1 MKSKKYIWLVI
12 LVAAIGLLIYFAP
25 IKNSS
30 RTVYNMDLKYNDKD
44 KTIIGTEAVDFI
56 NTDDVNLSEVYMH
69 LYPNAFKDKSKVPF
83 TKEEMGLAYPNG
95 FKPGYI
101 EINDVTFGKNEK
113 ATYSIDQKTGE
124 ILKILLPKKLGKG
137 DRISFTIDFKV
148 QIPPSCGRF
157 GYGNNTI
164 QVTNFYPILS
174 VYDQNGWNNDPYYA
188 LGDPFYSD
196 VSNYRVK
203 LAVPKGMEVATT
215 GVVTSKARQ
224 GDMDVLTIDAPNVR
238 DFAVVMSSKFKVAE
252 GDVDGIRVKSYYF
265 DEDSG
270 LKALKYAQDAIR
282 FYNSYIGKYP
292 YKEYSVV
299 ESDFYMGGMEYP
311 NLVFISKDLY
321 SKDNLFNLEY
331 VIAHETAHQWW
342 YGVVGNNE
350 VREAWLDE
358 GLTEYTT
365 IMYIERYYGKATADA
380 VFKSIISGEFY
391 KFSKTNKDDAMVKTL
406 GQFKDWNDYTN
417 IVYNKGAMVFNELRG
432 LIGDEKFKEVLDK
445 YYSEY
450 KYKNATTQNLIDV
463 VDSVTG
469 KDTGGFFEEWLD

>member
-1 MKSKKYIWLVI
+1 MRSKKYILSVI
-12 LVAAIGLLIYFAP
+12 LVIAIALLIYFAP
-25 IKNSS
+25 LKSSNLTSYKMDIKYSDEN
-30 RTVYNMDLKYNDKD
+30 
-44 KTIIGTEAVDFI
+44 KTIIGTETVDFI
-56 NTDDVNLSEVYMH
+56 NTDDVKLSEIYLH
-69 LYPNAFKDKSKVPF
+69 LYPNAFKDKDNVPF
-83 TKEEMGLAYPNG
+83 TKEEIGLAYPNG

-101 EINDVTFGKNEK
+101 EINKITFNKDVP
-113 ATYSIDQKTGE
+113 ATYSIDKKTGE
-124 ILKILLPKKLGKG
+124 ILKILLPKKLEKG
-137 DRISFTIDFKV
+137 DRINFTISFKV
-148 QIPPSCGRF
+148 QIPPSQGRF
-157 GYGNNTI
+157 GYGKNTV

-174 VYDQNGWNNDPYYA
+174 VYDQNGWNNDPYYT

-196 VSNYRVK
+196 VSNYSIR
-203 LAVPKGMEVATT
+203 LTVPKDIVVAST
-215 GVVTSKARQ
+215 GVIKSETRN
-224 GDMDVLTIDAPNVR
+224 GNDDVVMIDAPNVR
-238 DFAVVMSSKFKVAE
+238 DFALVLSPKFKVAE
-252 GDVDGIRVKSYYF
+252 EDVDGIKVKSYYF
-265 DEDSG
+265 DEDVG
-270 LKALKYAQDAIR
+270 LKALKYASDAIR

-292 YKEYSVV
+292 YKQYSVA

-342 YGVVGNNE
+342 YGAVGNNE
-350 VREAWLDE
+350 VKEAWLDE

-391 KFSKTNKDDAMVKTL
+391 KFSKANKDDAMVKTL

-417 IVYNKGAMVFNELRG
+417 IVYNKGAMVFSELRG
-432 LIGDEKFKEVLDK
+432 IIGDEKFKEVLNK
-445 YYSEY
+445 YYSQY

-469 KDTGGFFEEWLD
+469 KDTGGFFAEWLD

>member
-1 MKSKKYIWLVI
+1 MKNKKYIWLVI

-25 IKNSS
+25 IKNSN

-44 KTIIGTEAVDFI
+44 KTIIGTEVVDFI

-101 EINDVTFGKNEK
+101 EINGVTFGKNEK

-137 DRISFTIDFKV
+137 DRISFAIGFKV

-196 VSNYRVK
+196 VSNYKVK

-215 GVVTSKARQ
+215 GVVKSKTRQ
-224 GDMDVLTIDAPNVR
+224 GDMDVLNIDAPDVR

-252 GDVDGIRVKSYYF
+252 GDVDGIKVKSYYF

-417 IVYNKGAMVFNELRG
+417 IVYNKGAMVFNELRN

>member
-25 IKNSS
+25 IKNSN

-215 GVVTSKARQ
+215 GVVTSKIRQ
-224 GDMDVLTIDAPNVR
+224 GDMNVLTIDAPNVR

-417 IVYNKGAMVFNELRG
+417 IVYNKGAMVFNELRS